1 MEFET
6 AYLENQVILNYKRD
20 LDGNV
25 KQKILQVEAGF
36 ERIQKRRDKL
46 KILWHKEVDD
56 IFNKFEILNQSFKF
70 KNLTVLRKH
79 QTLCVKMKDFMT
91 KMIQQIPV
99 CSMFL
104 KELHDDS
111 DLDKQEYNVALMK
124 IEENGTTEYF
134 RGNIIR
140 NYEKVSDVEY
150 SICLVKTQYE
160 VNRDDFEKQ
169 RTIWHQRV
177 EDIFDQ
183 LGCLNQS
190 LKDKNMGILTSHETR
205 WNILTSNL
213 AETAQQNKRVLQ
225 SDNFEEIM
233 KLEYLE
239 HHEAPKQIDIDIPSL
254 CSNVS
259 KGEELSLKFGNFR
272 ATLTQNRTNLAFLL
286 PS

>member
-1 MEFET
+1 MVCNEDVSRAHHGHKIESLGRFVERKKQYVEFET
-6 AYLENQVILNYKRD
+6 AYFESQVIPNYKND

-36 ERIQKRRDKL
+36 ERIEKRRDEL

-56 IFNKFEILNQSFKF
+56 IFNKFEILNQSFKV

-79 QTLCVKMKDFMT
+79 QTLFVKMKDFMT

-160 VNRDDFEKQ
+160 VKRDDFEKQ

-177 EDIFDQ
+177 EDLFWPTW
-183 LGCLNQS
+183 LS
-190 LKDKNMGILTSHETR
+190 KS
-205 WNILTSNL
+205 
-213 AETAQQNKRVLQ
+213 
-225 SDNFEEIM
+225 
-233 KLEYLE
+233 
-239 HHEAPKQIDIDIPSL
+239 
-254 CSNVS
+254 VS
-259 KGEELSLKFGNFR
+259 EG
-272 ATLTQNRTNLAFLL
+272 
-286 PS
+286 

>member
-1 MEFET
+1 MLFK
-6 AYLENQVILNYKRD
+6 ENT
-20 LDGNV
+20 
-25 KQKILQVEAGF
+25 KQQQN
-36 ERIQKRRDKL
+36 ERPYDQNDTTI
-46 KILWHKEVDD
+46 
-56 IFNKFEILNQSFKF
+56 S
-70 KNLTVLRKH
+70 
-79 QTLCVKMKDFMT
+79 
-91 KMIQQIPV
+91 V

-183 LGCLNQS
+183 LGSLNQS
-190 LKDKNMGILTSHETR
+190 LKDKNMGILTCTR
-205 WNILTSNL
+205 QDGT
-213 AETAQQNKRVLQ
+213 
-225 SDNFEEIM
+225 F
-233 KLEYLE
+233 
-239 HHEAPKQIDIDIPSL
+239 
-254 CSNVS
+254 
-259 KGEELSLKFGNFR
+259 
-272 ATLTQNRTNLAFLL
+272 
-286 PS
+286 